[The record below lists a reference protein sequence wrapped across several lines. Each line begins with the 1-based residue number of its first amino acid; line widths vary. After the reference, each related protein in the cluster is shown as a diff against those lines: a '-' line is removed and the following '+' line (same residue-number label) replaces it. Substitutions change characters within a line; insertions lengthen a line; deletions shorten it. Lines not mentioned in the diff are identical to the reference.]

1 MQGNWLRWLTVSV
14 VSHGQEALVA
24 SLLKDL
30 DRCCDP
36 GSLEVILTRNI
47 PEPSSFKENDYRFP
61 LTVIGNPRP
70 KGFGANHN
78 AAFRLA
84 SGSGYCVMNPDVRF
98 SRDPFLPLRP
108 RLKDPRVGVAAPL
121 VTDPAGRVED
131 SARRMPTP
139 AGILRRIVGGTRED
153 GYGVDAPLVEPDW
166 VAGIFMLFP
175 ARVFREAGGFDER
188 YHMYCEDVDL
198 CARLRLLGYRIVQDR
213 SVRVV
218 HDAQRESHR
227 KWNYLI
233 WHVASLTRF
242 FLSRAYR
249 NARRLAGGA
258 R

>member
-1 MQGNWLRWLTVSV
+1 MRAARKWLTVSV
-14 VSHGQEALVA
+14 VSHGQGGLVA
-24 SLLKDL
+24 SLLKDM

-36 GSLEVILTRNI
+36 GSLEVILTVNI
-47 PEPSSFKENDYRFP
+47 PEALPFNSSDHRYP

-84 SGSGYCVMNPDVRF
+84 SGSGYCVLNPDVRF
-98 SRDPFLPLRP
+98 SRDPFGPLRS
-108 RLKDPRVGVAAPL
+108 RLEDPRVGVAAPL

-153 GYGVDAPLVEPDW
+153 GYDVDAPIVEPDW
-166 VAGIFMLFP
+166 IAGIFMLFP

-198 CARLRLLGYRIVQDR
+198 CTRLRLLGYRIVQDR
-213 SVRVV
+213 SVRVE
-218 HDAQRESHR
+218 HDARRESHR
-227 KWNYLI
+227 KWSHLA
-233 WHVASLTRF
+233 WHVGSLARF
-242 FLSRAYR
+242 FLSGVYKD
-249 NARRLAGGA
+249 ARR

>member
-1 MQGNWLRWLTVSV
+1 MRPARKWLTVSV
-14 VSHGQEALVA
+14 VSHGQGGLVA
-24 SLLKDL
+24 SLLKDM
-30 DRCCDP
+30 DRCCDT

-47 PEPSSFKENDYRFP
+47 PEPSSFKASDYRFP
-61 LTVIGNPRP
+61 LTVVENPRP

-84 SGSGYCVMNPDVRF
+84 SGSGYCVMNPDVRL
-98 SRDPFLPLRP
+98 SRDPFGPLRP
-108 RLKDPRVGVAAPL
+108 RLEDPRVGVAAPL

-153 GYGVDAPLVEPDW
+153 GCDADTPLVETDW

-175 ARVFREAGGFDER
+175 AHVFREAGGFDER

-198 CARLRLLGYRIVQDR
+198 CTRLRLLGYRIVQDR

-218 HDAQRESHR
+218 HDARRESHR
-227 KWNYLI
+227 KWNPLA
-233 WHVASLTRF
+233 WHVRSLIRF
-242 FLSRAYR
+242 FLSDVYGK
-249 NARRLAGGA
+249 ARRG
-258 R
+258 